1 MLLKLFSLSGHFS
14 GHFSGHL
21 LIWIGL
27 ALMSFST
34 NAIAQSKVSND
45 NPNGNTQNTPTRKVA
60 IEVNSK
66 IPSTN
71 STTKSSDN
79 SPLNSSIKPQV
90 SQNSNIT
97 PLVNENP
104 DTSASVTS
112 VSQLSDV
119 RSTDWAFTSLQSLV
133 ERYGCIAGY
142 PDRTFRG
149 QQAISRYEFAAG
161 LNACLEKINEII
173 ATGLADKVN
182 KDDIATIQK
191 LQEEFA
197 NELSILRGR
206 VDKLEAKTN
215 QLEAQ
220 QFSTT
225 TKLFGQ
231 AIFGLQG
238 RFANTSDVNFRDGIR
253 TANEVDQ
260 GINLNFGYNLNLT
273 FLTQFEAQNRSLLL
287 VSLSA
292 GNLSLASGLPLRDSY
307 TLLGYEGTTNNQF
320 ALSDLS
326 YRFKVGNNAA
336 LIVGAAGVSPSGVFR
351 GPNRFEGSGA
361 GPLSAF
367 AQRNPIL
374 GLGGGSAGIGFDWQI
389 SDRISLQGVYSAADP
404 ANATQGGLF
413 GGSYV
418 AGLQTTLTPTD
429 AVDVALYYLRAYTT
443 GGSLNTGIGDS
454 VISNSANTSFLTD
467 AVGATLNW
475 RLNRYITLGTWGGYT
490 TSNAVA
496 GTSGTVETTN
506 WIVYLNLPDLFKQG
520 NLGGIYIG
528 QPPKITSSNLLL
540 GNIPSTIG
548 LSGVLAGDRG
558 AQPDT
563 TTQVELFYR
572 YRLTDNITITP
583 GLIFLF
589 NPLQTATS
597 DTVTIGTIR
606 TTFSF

>member
-1 MLLKLFSLSGHFS
+1 MLLKLFSFS
-14 GHFSGHL
+14 GQWLICFS
-21 LIWIGL
+21 L
-27 ALMSFST
+27 ALTSFTT
-34 NAIAQSKVSND
+34 NTIAQFKVPKSNPLST
-45 NPNGNTQNTPTRKVA
+45 PNRKIT

-66 IPSTN
+66 APSINFATN
-71 STTKSSDN
+71 LSGSFSQNTF
-79 SPLNSSIKPQV
+79 IKPQV
-90 SQNSNIT
+90 HGNQNIT
-97 PLVNENP
+97 PLVSE
-104 DTSASVTS
+104 TSDASAPVTS

-142 PDRTFRG
+142 PDRSFRG

-161 LNACLEKINEII
+161 LNACVDKINEII

-182 KDDIATIQK
+182 KSDIETIQK
-191 LQEEFA
+191 LQVEFG
-197 NELSILRGR
+197 NELSILRGK

-215 QLEAQ
+215 QLQSQ

-231 AIFGLQG
+231 AIFGVQG
-238 RFANTSDVNFRDGIR
+238 RFANTSDISPRNGVR
-253 TANEVDQ
+253 TTNEVDQ
-260 GINLNFGYNLNLT
+260 GVNLNFGYNLNLT

-287 VSLSA
+287 VGLSA

-336 LIVGAAGVSPSGVFR
+336 LIVGAAGISPSGVFR

-389 SDRISLQGVYSAADP
+389 SDRISLQGVYSAGNP
-404 ANATQGGLF
+404 ANTTQGGLF

-429 AVDVALYYLRAYTT
+429 AVDVALYYLHAYTT

-454 VISNSANTSFLTD
+454 IISNSVNTSFLTD

-475 RLNRYITLGTWGGYT
+475 RINRYITWGTWGGYT
-490 TSNAVA
+490 TSNAVT

-506 WIVYLNLPDLFKQG
+506 WIVYLNFPDLFKQG

-528 QPPKITSSNLLL
+528 QPPKITSSNLSLFNL
-540 GNIPSTIG
+540 PSTIG
-548 LSGVLAGDRG
+548 LLGVLAGARG

-597 DTVTIGTIR
+597 DTITIGTIR